1 MVQLFFIVSKHRGV
15 DFHHPHSE
23 KIGHPEGIDV
33 YLALFI
39 KTNAIF
45 YINDIFH
52 QVRPNS
58 IVIFSPGTS
67 FSYHN
72 PEGDCINDYFRFHC
86 SDPDLKKTVDLFL
99 NLLCVALKL

>member
-1 MVQLFFIVSKHRGV
+1 MVQLFSIVSKHRGV

-23 KIGHPEGIDV
+23 KIGHPKGIDV

-45 YINDIFH
+45 YINDKFH

-72 PEGDCINDYFRFHC
+72 PEGDCINDYFRF
-86 SDPDLKKTVDLFL
+86 DVRIQIFLKNCGSFFEFFMCCT
-99 NLLCVALKL
+99 

>member
-1 MVQLFFIVSKHRGV
+1 MVQLFSIVSKHRGV

-45 YINDIFH
+45 YINDKFH

-58 IVIFSPGTS
+58 IVIFS
-67 FSYHN
+67 
-72 PEGDCINDYFRFHC
+72 
-86 SDPDLKKTVDLFL
+86 LALLFL
-99 NLLCVALKL
+99 IITLKVIALMITLDFIVRIQIF

>member
-1 MVQLFFIVSKHRGV
+1 MVQLFSIVSKHRGV

-23 KIGHPEGIDV
+23 KIGHPEEIDV

-45 YINDIFH
+45 YINDKFH

-72 PEGDCINDYFRFHC
+72 PEGDCINDYFTFHC
-86 SDPDLKKTVDLFL
+86 SDPDFLKKLWIFF
-99 NLLCVALKL
+99 